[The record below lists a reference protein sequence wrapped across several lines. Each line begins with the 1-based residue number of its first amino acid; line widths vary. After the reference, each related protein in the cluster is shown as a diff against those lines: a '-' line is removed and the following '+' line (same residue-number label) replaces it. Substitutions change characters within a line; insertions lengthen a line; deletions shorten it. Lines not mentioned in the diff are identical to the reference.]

1 MPDEATIDTHQP
13 CPDCGS
19 SDALAIYEAHSY
31 CFSCQARHVFD
42 LQHPR
47 PEPVNPRSKDISA
60 GLPSVGAMREFVST
74 PWEAPFRSLDTRT
87 LEQYGIQ
94 RDGTVLVFQYRDK
107 AGMVVARKWRTADK
121 TRVWWDGDNTPI
133 AGFGAHLANPSHH
146 DAVAICEGEIDA
158 PSITQATGGKVVGIS
173 VPNGASNA
181 AAFIKK
187 QLDFYLQFK
196 VIYVAT
202 DMDEPGEKA
211 AKDLMG
217 LFDAGKVRRV
227 IFPRKDANDTL
238 VELGS
243 MAVRDAVMAAK
254 EVRPDGIRPA
264 SDYQGLVLRPPQR
277 TATDSSFVWWNQKTP
292 FYDNQ
297 LVVLVAGSGI
307 GKTTFARALAMGL
320 MEKGK
325 KVGWI
330 GLEETVDE
338 AIFRFVGMAAGI
350 QLHARQNYAGITEEE
365 MLRIAQADKVITGGG
380 RLELFDHFGSLDE
393 NSILQR
399 MNYMVRSLGC
409 EFLFLDHLTILGSGM
424 AQDTRHLDALVTRIR
439 SFIAATKC
447 TVVAINHLNRGSSQ
461 SKNMEDG
468 GVPELHDIR
477 GSHSIVQLA
486 DTIWALGR
494 KRGDHTTHSYC
505 LKNRMLGRC
514 GYAGSFLFEEATQ
527 TMEQKWLDPDNP
539 F

>member
-1 MPDEATIDTHQP
+1 MSEKRIAFHQP
-13 CPDCGS
+13 CPDCDS
-19 SDALAIYEAHSY
+19 SDALAIYEDHSY
-31 CFSCQARHVFD
+31 CFSCQTRHKFD
-42 LQHPR
+42 LQTPR
-47 PEPVNPRSKDISA
+47 PQIQPSR
-60 GLPSVGAMREFVST
+60 LPTVGAMRDFVAT

-94 RDGTVLVFQYRDK
+94 RDGQTLAFQYRDK
-107 AGMVVARKWRTADK
+107 DGKVIARKWRTADK
-121 TRVWWDGDNTPI
+121 SRVWWDGDTTPI
-133 AGFGAHLANPSHH
+133 AGFGAHLANPGHH
-146 DAVAICEGEIDA
+146 DAIAICEGEIDA
-158 PSITQATGGKVVGIS
+158 PSITQATGGKVIGIS

-211 AKDLMG
+211 ARELMT

-227 IFPRKDANDTL
+227 IFPKKDANDTL
-238 VELGS
+238 QELGS

-264 SDYQGLVLRPPQR
+264 SDYQGLVLKPPKR
-277 TATDSSFVWWNQKTP
+277 TATDSAFAWWNQKTP

-297 LVVLVAGSGI
+297 LVVLVAGSGV
-307 GKTTFARALAMGL
+307 GKTTFARALAIGL

-330 GLEETVDE
+330 GLEETVEE

-350 QLHARQNYAGITEEE
+350 QLHARQNYAGITEDEQ
-365 MLRIAQADKVITGGG
+365 LRIAQADKFITGSG

-393 NSILQR
+393 NSIMQR
-399 MNYMVRSLGC
+399 MNYMVRSLDC
-409 EFLFLDHLTILGSGM
+409 EFLFLDHLTILGSGL
-424 AQDTRHLDALVTRIR
+424 AQDTKHLDALVTRIR
-439 SFIAATKC
+439 SFIAGTKC
-447 TVVAINHLNRGSSQ
+447 TVIAINHLNRSSSQ
-461 SKNMEDG
+461 TKNMEDG
-468 GVPELHDIR
+468 GIPELHDIR

-486 DTIWALGR
+486 DTIWAMGR

-514 GYAGSFLFEEATQ
+514 GYAGSFAFDEATQ
-527 TMEQKWLDPDNP
+527 NMQQIWQEPSGTP

>member
-1 MPDEATIDTHQP
+1 MDDSCISHQP
-13 CPDCGS
+13 CTDCGS
-19 SDALAIYEAHSY
+19 SDALAIYEDHSHCY
-31 CFSCQARHVFD
+31 SCQAHRHFD
-42 LQHPR
+42 EQHPR
-47 PEPVNPRSKDISA
+47 PEPVRTR
-60 GLPSVGAMREFVST
+60 LPSVRAMKEFLAT
-74 PWEAPFRSLDTRT
+74 PWQAPYRNLDVRT

-94 RDGTVLVFQYRDK
+94 LQDTVLVFQYRDK
-107 AGMVVARKWRTADK
+107 DGKICARKWRTADK
-121 TRVWWDGDNTPI
+121 KRVWWDGDNSAIT
-133 AGFGAHLANPSHH
+133 GFGSHLANPAHH
-146 DAVAICEGEIDA
+146 DAIAICEGEIDA
-158 PSITQATGGKVVGIS
+158 PSITQATGGKVIGIS
-173 VPNGASNA
+173 VPNGAGNA
-181 AAFIKK
+181 TAFIKK

-211 AKDLMG
+211 AKELVS

-227 IFPRKDANDTL
+227 IFPKKDANDTL
-238 VELGS
+238 TELGS

-254 EVRPDGIRPA
+254 ESRPDGIRPA
-264 SDYQGLVLRPPQR
+264 SDYQGLVLKPPQR
-277 TATDSSFVWWNQKTP
+277 KATDSAFVWWNQKTP

-297 LVVLVAGSGI
+297 LIVLVAGSGV
-307 GKTTFARALAMGL
+307 GKTTFARALALGL

-350 QLHARQNYAGITEEE
+350 QLHARQDYAGITDEE
-365 MLRIAQADKVITGGG
+365 MQRIAQADRVITGSG

-409 EFLFLDHLTILGSGM
+409 EFLFLDHLTILGSGL

-447 TVVAINHLNRGSSQ
+447 TVIAINHLNRGSSQ

-468 GVPELHDIR
+468 GIPELHDIR

-494 KRGDHTTHSYC
+494 KRGQQTTHSYC

-514 GYAGSFLFEEATQ
+514 GYAGSFAFDEATQ
-527 TMEQKWLDPDNP
+527 NMEQVWEDPTGNP